1 MKERGNKKRNNI
13 FSPKNLLIGFVVI
26 IVLLFAFNYFYPAFS
41 NKNSN
46 IDENS
51 GLGKLFSVICVPAIG
66 RGCYPEYPHHIS
78 GPYDTYEKCKEA
90 CEEGNN
96 LENAHCRNC
105 RQEKYKSEDGKDEYY
120 CVYWDSNNG
129 DSCKIFPDIF
139 SGSDDMI
146 VIDGYK
152 STCLKGN
159 CLKCEGGCLSCQTCV
174 GENICKNP
182 GIGEPGGC
190 PEDTPDPDN
199 SVCYK
204 CEFDPKTCTSK
215 WVKEKDGPISN
226 WVCDPTGIFGSE
238 HCTFHNLPKSVCIDG
253 KVKPCSECEK
263 CKKCDIVNNM
273 ATCVTDEGAICSKWG
288 GITTGICKAVGRIY
302 VSGEYVDEVE
312 CV

>member
-1 MKERGNKKRNNI
+1 MKTGNNFNERCYAVLKRVPKGKVITYKSIAKKLKSKGYRAVGKAMNKNPYSPKVPCHRVVNSDGRLGGYAGGINKKRNNI

-96 LENAHCRNC
+96 LENAPCRNC

-215 WVKEKDGPISN
+215 WVKEKDGPIR
-226 WVCDPTGIFGSE
+226 CTGFRIKL
-238 HCTFHNLPKSVCIDG
+238 TF
-253 KVKPCSECEK
+253 
-263 CKKCDIVNNM
+263 
-273 ATCVTDEGAICSKWG
+273 
-288 GITTGICKAVGRIY
+288 
-302 VSGEYVDEVE
+302 
-312 CV
+312 